1 MNNYLEKL
9 NDEQKLPVLHK
20 DGPLIVI
27 AGAGSG
33 KTRVLTYRIV
43 HLINQ
48 GVDPFNILALTFTN
62 KAASEM
68 KKRISEIIS
77 ESISKNIWMGT
88 FHSVFARILRSE
100 APIIG
105 YPTNFTIYDT
115 YDSEKLISNIIKELQ
130 LDKDNYKA
138 KKIRNRISSLKNNFI
153 NVDGYYNNPELL
165 EIDKVS
171 KIEQFGKIYREYV
184 KRCFKAC
191 VMDFDDLLLKTNELL
206 NKSPQTLLKYQNKFK
221 YILVD
226 EYQDTNYSQYL
237 IVKSLADRYENLC
250 VVGDDSQSIYSFRGA
265 NIDNILNFRKHY
277 PNSKS
282 YKLEQNYR
290 STKNIVEAA
299 NSLINHNI
307 LKLDKTIWT
316 NNDVGDKVILN
327 KSLSDA
333 EEGRFI
339 SSNIFEMKS
348 NFYLK
353 NSSFAVLY
361 RTNAQSRSIEDALRK
376 INIEY
381 QVFGGLSFYQR
392 KEVKDILAYLRLIEN
407 INDEESLRRIINF
420 PPRGIGQTTLNKLM
434 ILSNEY
440 DVSLFDAISKIDIN
454 SKRFSSRTIEKLEN
468 FKNLILSFKIY
479 SKSNN
484 AYETAS
490 LVINKI
496 KLIDFYRHEGTLE
509 SSNRIEN
516 IEELLNGVNDFI
528 QQQSEIFEGDNSLSK
543 YLQDVALYS
552 ETDKDI
558 DNEKVSLMSIHMAKG
573 LEFPVVYIVGLEENL
588 FPSIMSIN
596 SREEIEE
603 ERRLFYV
610 AMTRA
615 KEKLILSHCEQR
627 FKWGNIIDCE
637 PSRFISEVDEKFLLS
652 NSFNKNY
659 IRQRINENKLR
670 LKKIKQRNLKKIKSD
685 NLLGLNN
692 YKININI
699 NISDNVYHD
708 RFGQGVVTEIE
719 GEGDNIR
726 ANINFKINGEKKILL
741 KFAKLKILK

>member
-1 MNNYLEKL
+1 MKNYLENL
-9 NDEQKLPVLHK
+9 NEEQKQPVLHK

-62 KAASEM
+62 KAATEM
-68 KKRISEIIS
+68 KKRISEITS
-77 ESISKNIWMGT
+77 ESISRNLWMGT

-100 APIIG
+100 APLIG

-115 YDSEKLISNIIKELQ
+115 YDSEKLISNIIKELK
-130 LDKDNYKA
+130 LEKDHYKA
-138 KKIRNRISSLKNNFI
+138 KTIRNRISSLKNNFI
-153 NVDGYYNNPELL
+153 SVESYFNNPELI
-165 EIDKVS
+165 EIDKSS
-171 KIEQFGKIYREYV
+171 KREQFGNIYREYV
-184 KRCFKAC
+184 RRCFKAC

-206 NKSPQTLLKYQNKFK
+206 RKSPEALLKYQDKFK

-237 IVKSLADRYENLC
+237 IVKALADRHENLC

-265 NIDNILNFRKHY
+265 NIDNILNFKKHY
-277 PNSKS
+277 PDSKS

-290 STKNIVEAA
+290 STKNIVQAA
-299 NSLINHNI
+299 NSLINYNI

-316 NNDVGDKVILN
+316 DNNTGDKILLN
-327 KSLSDA
+327 KSQSDSD
-333 EEGRFI
+333 EGRYV
-339 SSNIFEMKS
+339 SSNIFELK
-348 NFYLK
+348 NNYQLK

-376 INIEY
+376 INIDY

-392 KEVKDILAYLRLIEN
+392 KEVKDVLAYMRVIEN
-407 INDEESLRRIINF
+407 LNDEESLRRIINF
-420 PPRGIGQTTLNKLM
+420 PPRGIGQTTLDKLV
-434 ILSNEY
+434 IISKDN
-440 DVSLFDAISKIDIN
+440 DVSLFNAISKIDRN
-454 SKRFSSRTIEKLEN
+454 SKVFNSRTIEKLED

-479 SKSNN
+479 SERNN
-484 AYETAS
+484 AYETAN
-490 LVINKI
+490 LVIHKT
-496 KLIDFYRHEGTLE
+496 KLIDFYRNEGTLE
-509 SSNRIEN
+509 SMNRIEN

-528 QQQSEIFEGDNSLSK
+528 DQQLEIFEGDNSLSK

-552 ETDKDI
+552 ETDKEI
-558 DNEKVSLMSIHMAKG
+558 QNEKVSLMSIHMAKG
-573 LEFPVVYIVGLEENL
+573 LEFPIVYVVGLEENL

-615 KEKLILSHCEQR
+615 KEKLILSHCQQR

-637 PSRFISEVDEKFLLS
+637 PSRFLSEVDMKFVNNVNTS
-652 NSFNKNY
+652 RNY
-659 IRQRINENKLR
+659 VRQKIDENKLR
-670 LKKIKQRNLKKIKSD
+670 IKKLQHKNLRKINSSSISKIKNPLV
-685 NLLGLNN
+685 
-692 YKININI
+692 NINL
-699 NISDNVYHD
+699 NEKVYHE
-708 RFGQGVVTEIE
+708 RFGEGIVEDIE

-726 ANINFKINGEKKILL
+726 AKINFKTSGEKKLLL

>member
-1 MNNYLEKL
+1 MNNYLENL
-9 NDEQKLPVLHK
+9 NEEQKLPVLHK

-62 KAASEM
+62 KAALEM
-68 KKRISEIIS
+68 KKRISEITS
-77 ESISKNIWMGT
+77 ESISRNIWMGT
-88 FHSVFARILRSE
+88 FHSIFARILRSE
-100 APIIG
+100 APLIG
-105 YPTNFTIYDT
+105 FPTNFTIYDT
-115 YDSEKLISNIIKELQ
+115 YDSEKLISNIIKEFK
-130 LDKDNYKA
+130 LDKDHYKA
-138 KKIRNRISSLKNNFI
+138 KTIRNRISTLKNNFI
-153 NVDGYYNNPELL
+153 SVESYFNNPELI
-165 EIDKVS
+165 EIDKSS
-171 KIEQFGKIYREYV
+171 KRDQFGNIYNEYV

-206 NKSPQTLLKYQNKFK
+206 KKSPEALRKYQDKFK

-237 IVKSLADRYENLC
+237 IVKALADRHENLC

-265 NIDNILNFRKHY
+265 NIDNILNFKKHY
-277 PNSKS
+277 PDSKT

-290 STKNIVEAA
+290 STKNIVQAA

-316 NNDVGDKVILN
+316 NNNTGDKIILN
-327 KSLSDA
+327 KSLSDS
-333 EEGRFI
+333 EEGRYV
-339 SSNIFEMKS
+339 SSNIFELK
-348 NFYLK
+348 NNYQLK

-361 RTNAQSRSIEDALRK
+361 RTNAQSRSVEDALRK
-376 INIEY
+376 INIDY

-392 KEVKDILAYLRLIEN
+392 KEVKDVLAYLRLIEN
-407 INDEESLRRIINF
+407 LNDEESLRRIINF
-420 PPRGIGQTTLNKLM
+420 PPRGIGQTTLDKLV
-434 ILSNEY
+434 ILSKDK
-440 DVSLFDAISKIDIN
+440 DVSLFESISEIDRN
-454 SKRFSSRTIEKLEN
+454 SKMFNSRTIEKLEN

-479 SKSNN
+479 SSKNN
-484 AYETAS
+484 AYETS
-490 LVINKI
+490 NLVVHQT
-496 KLIDFYRHEGTLE
+496 KLVDFYRNDGTLE
-509 SSNRIEN
+509 SMNRIEN

-528 QQQSEIFEGDNSLSK
+528 DQQLEIYEGDNSLSK

-552 ETDKDI
+552 ETDKEI
-558 DNEKVSLMSIHMAKG
+558 KSEKVSLMSIHMAKG
-573 LEFPVVYIVGLEENL
+573 LEFPIVYVVGLEENL

-637 PSRFISEVDEKFLLS
+637 PSRFLSEIDT
-652 NSFNKNY
+652 NY
-659 IRQRINENKLR
+659 INNINNNRSYVRQKIDENKLR
-670 LKKIKQRNLKKIKSD
+670 IKKLSSRNLKKINPNSIS
-685 NLLGLNN
+685 
-692 YKININI
+692 KIKNPLVNINL
-699 NISDNVYHD
+699 NEKVYHE
-708 RFGQGVVTEIE
+708 RFGEGIVEDIE

-726 ANINFKINGEKKILL
+726 AKINFKASGEKKILL
-741 KFAKLKILK
+741 KFAKLKIIK

>member
-1 MNNYLEKL
+1 MKNYLENL
-9 NDEQKLPVLHK
+9 NEEQKQPVLHK

-62 KAASEM
+62 KAATEM
-68 KKRISEIIS
+68 KKRISEITS
-77 ESISKNIWMGT
+77 ESISRNLWMGT

-100 APIIG
+100 APLIG

-115 YDSEKLISNIIKELQ
+115 YDSEKLISNIIKELK
-130 LDKDNYKA
+130 LEKDHYKA
-138 KKIRNRISSLKNNFI
+138 KTIRNRISSLKNNFI
-153 NVDGYYNNPELL
+153 SVESYFNNPELI
-165 EIDKVS
+165 EIDKSS
-171 KIEQFGKIYREYV
+171 KREQFGNIYREYV
-184 KRCFKAC
+184 RRCFKAC

-206 NKSPQTLLKYQNKFK
+206 RKSPEALLKYQDKFK

-237 IVKSLADRYENLC
+237 IVKALADRHENLC

-265 NIDNILNFRKHY
+265 NIDNILNFKKHY
-277 PNSKS
+277 PDSKS

-290 STKNIVEAA
+290 STKNIVQAA

-316 NNDVGDKVILN
+316 DNNTGDKILLN
-327 KSLSDA
+327 KSQSDSD
-333 EEGRFI
+333 EGRYV
-339 SSNIFEMKS
+339 SSNIFELK
-348 NFYLK
+348 NNYQLK

-376 INIEY
+376 INIDY

-392 KEVKDILAYLRLIEN
+392 KEVKDVLAYMRVIEN
-407 INDEESLRRIINF
+407 LNDEESLRRIINF
-420 PPRGIGQTTLNKLM
+420 PPRGIGQTTLDKLV
-434 ILSNEY
+434 IISKDH
-440 DVSLFDAISKIDIN
+440 DVSLFNAISKIDKN
-454 SKRFSSRTIEKLEN
+454 SKVFSSRTIEKLED

-479 SKSNN
+479 SERNN
-484 AYETAS
+484 AYETAN
-490 LVINKI
+490 LVIHKT
-496 KLIDFYRHEGTLE
+496 KLIDFYRNEGTLE
-509 SSNRIEN
+509 SMNRIEN

-528 QQQSEIFEGDNSLSK
+528 DQQLEIFEGDNSLSK

-552 ETDKDI
+552 ETDKEI
-558 DNEKVSLMSIHMAKG
+558 QNEKVSLMSIHMAKG
-573 LEFPVVYIVGLEENL
+573 LEFPIVYVVGLEENL

-615 KEKLILSHCEQR
+615 KEKLILSHCQQR

-637 PSRFISEVDEKFLLS
+637 PSRFLSEVDMKFVNNVNTS
-652 NSFNKNY
+652 RNY
-659 IRQRINENKLR
+659 VRQKIDENKLR
-670 LKKIKQRNLKKIKSD
+670 IKKLPHKNLRKINSSSISKIKNPLV
-685 NLLGLNN
+685 
-692 YKININI
+692 NINL
-699 NISDNVYHD
+699 NEKVYHE
-708 RFGQGVVTEIE
+708 RFGEGIVEDIE

-726 ANINFKINGEKKILL
+726 AKINFKKSGEKKLLL

>member
-1 MNNYLEKL
+1 MKNYLENL
-9 NDEQKLPVLHK
+9 NEEQKQPVLHK

-62 KAASEM
+62 KAATEM
-68 KKRISEIIS
+68 KKRISEITS
-77 ESISKNIWMGT
+77 ESISRNLWMGT

-100 APIIG
+100 ANLIG

-115 YDSEKLISNIIKELQ
+115 YDSEKLISNIIKELK
-130 LDKDNYKA
+130 LEKDHYKA
-138 KKIRNRISSLKNNFI
+138 KTIRNRISSLKNNFI
-153 NVDGYYNNPELL
+153 SVESYFNNPELI
-165 EIDKVS
+165 EIDKSS
-171 KIEQFGKIYREYV
+171 KREQFGIIYREYV
-184 KRCFKAC
+184 RRCFKAC

-206 NKSPQTLLKYQNKFK
+206 RKSPETLLKYQDKFK

-237 IVKSLADRYENLC
+237 IVKALADRHENLC

-265 NIDNILNFRKHY
+265 NIDNILNFKKHY
-277 PNSKS
+277 PDSKS

-290 STKNIVEAA
+290 STKNIVQAA

-316 NNDVGDKVILN
+316 DNNTGDKILLN
-327 KSLSDA
+327 KSQSDSD
-333 EEGRFI
+333 EGRYV
-339 SSNIFEMKS
+339 SSNIFELK
-348 NFYLK
+348 NNYQLK

-376 INIEY
+376 INIDY

-392 KEVKDILAYLRLIEN
+392 KEVKDVLAYMRVIEN
-407 INDEESLRRIINF
+407 LNDEESLRRIINF
-420 PPRGIGQTTLNKLM
+420 PPRGIGQTTLDKLV
-434 ILSNEY
+434 IISKDH
-440 DVSLFDAISKIDIN
+440 DVSLFNAISKIDRN
-454 SKRFSSRTIEKLEN
+454 SKVFNSRTIEKLED

-479 SKSNN
+479 SERNN
-484 AYETAS
+484 AYETAN
-490 LVINKI
+490 LVIHKT
-496 KLIDFYRHEGTLE
+496 KLIDFYRNEGTLE
-509 SSNRIEN
+509 SMNRIEN

-528 QQQSEIFEGDNSLSK
+528 DQQLEIFEGDNSLSK

-552 ETDKDI
+552 ETDKEI
-558 DNEKVSLMSIHMAKG
+558 QNEKVSLMSIHMAKG
-573 LEFPVVYIVGLEENL
+573 LEFPIVYVVGLEENL

-615 KEKLILSHCEQR
+615 KEKLILSHCQQR

-637 PSRFISEVDEKFLLS
+637 PSRFLSEVDMKFVNNVNTS
-652 NSFNKNY
+652 RNY
-659 IRQRINENKLR
+659 VRQKIDENKLR
-670 LKKIKQRNLKKIKSD
+670 IKKLPHKNLRKINSTSISKIKNPLV
-685 NLLGLNN
+685 
-692 YKININI
+692 NINL
-699 NISDNVYHD
+699 NEKVYHE
-708 RFGQGVVTEIE
+708 RFGEGIVEDIE

-726 ANINFKINGEKKILL
+726 AKINFKTSGEKKLLL

>member
-1 MNNYLEKL
+1 MNNYLENL
-9 NDEQKLPVLHK
+9 NEEQKLPVLHK

-33 KTRVLTYRIV
+33 KTRVLTYRIA
-43 HLINQ
+43 HLIKQ
-48 GVDPFNILALTFTN
+48 GVDSFNILALTFTN

-68 KKRISEIIS
+68 KKRISEITS

-88 FHSVFARILRSE
+88 FHSIFARILRAE

-105 YPTNFTIYDT
+105 FPTNFTIYDT
-115 YDSEKLISNIIKELQ
+115 YDSEKLISNIIKEFK
-130 LDKDNYKA
+130 LDKDHYKA
-138 KKIRNRISSLKNNFI
+138 KTIRNRISTLKNNFI
-153 NVDGYYNNPELL
+153 SVESYFNNPELI
-165 EIDKVS
+165 EIDKSS
-171 KIEQFGKIYREYV
+171 KRDQFGKIYNEYV

-206 NKSPQTLLKYQNKFK
+206 KKSPEALHKYQDKFK

-237 IVKSLADRYENLC
+237 IVKALADRHENLC

-265 NIDNILNFRKHY
+265 NIDNILNFKKHY
-277 PNSKS
+277 PESKT

-290 STKNIVEAA
+290 STKNIVQAA

-316 NNDVGDKVILN
+316 NNTTGDKIILN
-327 KSLSDA
+327 KSLSDS
-333 EEGRFI
+333 EEGRYV
-339 SSNIFEMKS
+339 SSNIFE
-348 NFYLK
+348 LK
-353 NSSFAVLY
+353 NNYQLENSSFAVLY
-361 RTNAQSRSIEDALRK
+361 RTNAQSRSVEDALRK
-376 INIEY
+376 INIDY

-392 KEVKDILAYLRLIEN
+392 KEVKDVLAYLRLIEN
-407 INDEESLRRIINF
+407 LNDEESLRRIINF
-420 PPRGIGQTTLNKLM
+420 PPRGIGQTTLDKLV
-434 ILSNEY
+434 ILSKDN
-440 DVSLFDAISKIDIN
+440 DVSLFDSISKIDRN
-454 SKRFSSRTIEKLEN
+454 SKMFNSRTIEKLEN

-479 SKSNN
+479 SSKNN
-484 AYETAS
+484 AYETS
-490 LVINKI
+490 NLVVHQT
-496 KLIDFYRHEGTLE
+496 KLVEFYRNDGTLE
-509 SSNRIEN
+509 SMNRIEN

-528 QQQSEIFEGDNSLSK
+528 DQQLEIYEGDNSLSK

-552 ETDKDI
+552 ETDKEI
-558 DNEKVSLMSIHMAKG
+558 KSEKVSLMSIHMAKG
-573 LEFPVVYIVGLEENL
+573 LEFPIVYVVGLEENL

-637 PSRFISEVDEKFLLS
+637 PSRFLSEIDT
-652 NSFNKNY
+652 NY
-659 IRQRINENKLR
+659 INNINNKRSYVRQKIDENKLR
-670 LKKIKQRNLKKIKSD
+670 IKKLSSRNLKKINPNSISKIKSP
-685 NLLGLNN
+685 LV
-692 YKININI
+692 NINL
-699 NISDNVYHD
+699 NEKVYHE
-708 RFGQGVVTEIE
+708 RFGEGIVEDIE

-726 ANINFKINGEKKILL
+726 AKINFKASGEKKILL
-741 KFAKLKILK
+741 KFAKLKIIK